1 MINYADNIWLHVY
14 SANTYYNNFIKYI
27 LLNNL
32 DNTIRS
38 YIPDK
43 YLKKSWRPE
52 LPELQLLSS
61 PILSYLYNYWD
72 TEYELCGLRQ
82 YSVAERNYNLLLCE
96 MNRRGLF
103 NILSEEEIN
112 FEN

>member
-1 MINYADNIWLHVY
+1 MINYADNIWLHIY

-32 DNTIRS
+32 DNTLRS

-43 YLKKSWRPE
+43 YFKKSWIPE
-52 LPELQLLSS
+52 LPELALLSS
-61 PILSYLYNYWD
+61 VILSYLYNYWD
-72 TEYELCGLRQ
+72 IEYELSGLKE
-82 YSVAERNYNLLLCE
+82 YSAEERNYNLLLYE